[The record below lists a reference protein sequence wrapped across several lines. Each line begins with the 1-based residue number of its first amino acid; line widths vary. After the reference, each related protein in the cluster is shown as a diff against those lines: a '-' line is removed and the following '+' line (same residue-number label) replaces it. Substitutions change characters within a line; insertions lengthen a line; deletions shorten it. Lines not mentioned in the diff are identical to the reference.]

1 MYQAFD
7 VCKHAAIDELSYADW
22 RVPRNGI
29 KMSNHVEV
37 FEQLIMCLG
46 WRLDPVS
53 YVR

>member
-1 MYQAFD
+1 MNFH
-7 VCKHAAIDELSYADW
+7 VPIEE
-22 RVPRNGI
+22 VPRNGI

-53 YVR
+53 DVR